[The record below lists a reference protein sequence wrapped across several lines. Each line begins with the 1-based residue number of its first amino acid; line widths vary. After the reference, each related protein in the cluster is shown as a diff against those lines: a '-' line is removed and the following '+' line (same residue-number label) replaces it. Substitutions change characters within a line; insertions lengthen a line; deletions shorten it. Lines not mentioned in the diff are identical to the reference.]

1 MMGWWNRKRE
11 SSAPAEEASPAVS
24 SDAPSE
30 ALSEGLN
37 AALDTLGVLLL
48 EYGRN
53 GFDTDEMTARQLHIR
68 CEQWARHL
76 LSGGPKPGEEAA
88 KQGLPIHQRDWRG
101 VCQFFVAHR
110 REECRYI
117 NRSSVDL
124 RQSLWTLI
132 QVLDAT
138 VAQDEEADQLVQ
150 AELEQLK
157 RAAESDSA
165 ESIRRA
171 VISAVSAIG
180 RIALERRLQQREQMQ
195 GLHSRLRELGEQ
207 LEVAR
212 QESALDP
219 LTGLYN
225 RRAFDDRLAQALTM
239 HRVFGQSACLL
250 MIDLDHF
257 KQVNDTY
264 GHVAGDEVLRSVAD
278 CLTRTCRVKNDFVAR
293 FGGEEFAVILWNTSL
308 KRGVVSAERILDSIR
323 GLRVAYEAHTIAITA
338 SIGIAEVQSGD
349 TTTRWV
355 ERADR
360 ALYDA
365 KASGRNC
372 ICEAPSPY

>member
-1 MMGWWNRKRE
+1 
-11 SSAPAEEASPAVS
+11 
-24 SDAPSE
+24 
-30 ALSEGLN
+30 
-37 AALDTLGVLLL
+37 
-48 EYGRN
+48 
-53 GFDTDEMTARQLHIR
+53 
-68 CEQWARHL
+68 
-76 LSGGPKPGEEAA
+76 
-88 KQGLPIHQRDWRG
+88 
-101 VCQFFVAHR
+101 
-110 REECRYI
+110 
-117 NRSSVDL
+117 
-124 RQSLWTLI
+124 
-132 QVLDAT
+132 
-138 VAQDEEADQLVQ
+138 
-150 AELEQLK
+150 
-157 RAAESDSA
+157 
-165 ESIRRA
+165 IRRA

>member
-11 SSAPAEEASPAVS
+11 SSPPAEEASIAVS
-24 SDAPSE
+24 LDAPSE

-37 AALDTLGVLLL
+37 AALDTLGVLLQ

-53 GFDTDEMTARQLHIR
+53 GFDTDEMTARQLHTR

-76 LSGGPKPGEEAA
+76 LTGGPKPGEEAA
-88 KQGLPIHQRDWRG
+88 KQGLPLHLRDWRG

-110 REECRYI
+110 REESRYI

-138 VAQDEEADQLVQ
+138 VAHDEEADQLVQ

-165 ESIRRA
+165 ENIRRA

-180 RIALERRLQQREQMQ
+180 RIALERRLQQREQMK

-239 HRVFGQSACLL
+239 NRVFGQSACLL

-293 FGGEEFAVILWNTSL
+293 YGGEEFAVILWNTSL
-308 KRGVVSAERILDSIR
+308 KRGVVSAERLLDSIR
-323 GLRVAYEAHTIAITA
+323 GMRVAYETHTIAVTA
-338 SIGIAEVQSGD
+338 SIGIAEVLSGD
-349 TTTRWV
+349 TATRWV

-365 KASGRNC
+365 KTSGRNC
-372 ICEAPSPY
+372 ICEAPSPF